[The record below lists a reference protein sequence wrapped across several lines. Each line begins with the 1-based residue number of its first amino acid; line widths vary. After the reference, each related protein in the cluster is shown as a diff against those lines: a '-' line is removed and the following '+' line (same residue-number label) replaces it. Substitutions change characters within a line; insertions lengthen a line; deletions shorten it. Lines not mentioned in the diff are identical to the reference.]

1 MPAESY
7 SAVAVPQ
14 RDAPKKNDK
23 TNPQF
28 SLRSLLIA
36 VSVFGVLLPLFQTL
50 GTFGALL
57 SFLFA
62 LAVTKVSFERT
73 ISGGGSPRS
82 CLSLYNLIW
91 GVFMPI
97 VCFTFDPVFF
107 KNHGLLRF
115 GPTKF
120 WQSTELYFYS
130 LPIYMIVGLQII
142 AMVLWLLF
150 GRMEGRYVGLLAGI
164 LSFGCMLSV
173 SVGVLLFVPSVLAIG
188 LIGIGL
194 MGLTPWLTAFA
205 FYRAS
210 RRTCYR
216 ARSTLSPSLWR
227 ASYVAGFVGAVVIP
241 ATLGAVTYEFLTP
254 MIVSLF

>member
-1 MPAESY
+1 MPAKSY
-7 SAVAVPQ
+7 GAIKAPQAVASQ
-14 RDAPKKNDK
+14 NNDK
-23 TNPQF
+23 ANPQF

-50 GTFGALL
+50 GTWGALL
-57 SFLFA
+57 AFLFA
-62 LAVTKVSFERT
+62 LAVTKISLERA
-73 ISGGGSPRS
+73 IAGRASPKS
-82 CLSLYNLIW
+82 CFAIYDLIW

-107 KNHGLLRF
+107 KNHGSLRL
-115 GPTKF
+115 GPTTF

-130 LPIYMIVGLQII
+130 LPMYMIVGLQVV
-142 AMVLWLLF
+142 AMSIWLLF
-150 GRMEGRYVGLLAGI
+150 GRVKGRYIGLLAGV
-164 LSFGCMLSV
+164 LSFGCRLSV

-188 LIGIGL
+188 FFGIGL

-210 RRTCYR
+210 RRASFR
-216 ARSTLSPSLWR
+216 ARWTLSPRFWR
-227 ASYVAGFVGAVVIP
+227 VSYAAGFVGAVIIP
-241 ATLGAVTYEFLTP
+241 TVLGVVASKVLTP